1 MLDPTSLSSLTIEA
15 EYVSM
20 AEKDDESQWEEKPLF
35 ELRQKFSTP
44 EAARFLEKNILE
56 KQTGR
61 AHPQDPAGLNQ
72 EMRLYWVFREGNET
86 TRNKTSVGTR
96 LKATSEVPNN
106 RAAMNALAD
115 GLTFEATTFH
125 TGKGG
130 DSQREQQEIKGK
142 GGDNRKG
149 GGKNKG
155 KGKAKG
161 KQAGSSR
168 FFFAFTTQRTR
179 SLLNRIGVAAN
190 PTCSNSNPLLG

>member
-115 GLTFEATTFH
+115 GLTRLKPLPFILGRVETL
-125 TGKGG
+125 KG
-130 DSQREQQEIKGK
+130 SNRRLKERVVIIERVAERTKERE
-142 GGDNRKG
+142 
-149 GGKNKG
+149 
-155 KGKAKG
+155 
-161 KQAGSSR
+161 KQKESR
-168 FFFAFTTQRTR
+168 QVLPVFFC
-179 SLLNRIGVAAN
+179 LHH
-190 PTCSNSNPLLG
+190 PTYP

>member
-161 KQAGSSR
+161 KQAGSSS
-168 FFFAFTTQRTR
+168 FFLPSPPNVPVAFWIA
-179 SLLNRIGVAAN
+179 SA
-190 PTCSNSNPLLG
+190 

>member
-1 MLDPTSLSSLTIEA
+1 
-15 EYVSM
+15 M

-96 LKATSEVPNN
+96 LKATSEGP
-106 RAAMNALAD
+106 
-115 GLTFEATTFH
+115 
-125 TGKGG
+125 
-130 DSQREQQEIKGK
+130 Q
-142 GGDNRKG
+142 
-149 GGKNKG
+149 
-155 KGKAKG
+155 
-161 KQAGSSR
+161 
-168 FFFAFTTQRTR
+168 
-179 SLLNRIGVAAN
+179 
-190 PTCSNSNPLLG
+190 